1 MPVTAYLVI
10 NFNIE
15 TGLQNE
21 ENINKISTSKVTID
35 LNQVAYE
42 IKVKE
47 SDEQEDTILETQDI
61 NKKVNYKLLIIGGFL
76 FMISILYLTYQIWK
90 YQISELE
97 KTEVKVRKILKKY
110 NQIIVKLES
119 VPKFDN
125 TNIIDV
131 KSFEDLIEI
140 EEEIREPIMY
150 YKEQ

>member
-1 MPVTAYLVI
+1 
-10 NFNIE
+10 
-15 TGLQNE
+15 
-21 ENINKISTSKVTID
+21 
-35 LNQVAYE
+35 
-42 IKVKE
+42 
-47 SDEQEDTILETQDI
+47 
-61 NKKVNYKLLIIGGFL
+61 
-76 FMISILYLTYQIWK
+76 MISILYLTYQIWK

-140 EEEIREPIMY
+140 EEEIREPLCVIKSNKNMFS
-150 YKEQ
+150 